1 MAEQILRG
9 RSQSREM
16 CLYGSFQI
24 GQQRPESVP
33 LHAAE
38 VCAHHAQLGIRLT
51 SRSRAARIA
60 SFRGRQGEASRGGAG
75 KYLDAGRIAVAPRRC
90 DSANVRL
97 NDTTLSK
104 WNLTIVVSLTQPLSE
119 M

>member
-1 MAEQILRG
+1 MAASRLVSSG
-9 RSQSREM
+9 RNPFLSS
-16 CLYGSFQI
+16 LPG
-24 GQQRPESVP
+24 
-33 LHAAE
+33 
-38 VCAHHAQLGIRLT
+38 CAPTTRSLGFAFT

-104 WNLTIVVSLTQPLSE
+104 WNLTIVVSLTQLLSE